1 LGLAGSFS
9 SATILRAVI
18 AVATLPAAAFGCLD
32 KKKIRLAIYIFYC
45 SDRAINLWSNNKIM
59 SKLLSPNNA
68 VHG

>member
-18 AVATLPAAAFGCLD
+18 ATLPAAAFGCLD